1 MNDLKSI
8 QEFLSHKRL
17 AVVGVSRKKTSFAN
31 DVFEKMIQSGYDVI
45 PVNPYITSFHDRSC
59 YTRLTEITMP
69 FDGAVI
75 LTPKSKTNDV
85 IADALQAGIKYLWIQ
100 QECATPETLKKLQSF
115 DGLVITG
122 ECIMMFLEPVTSF
135 HKFHRWL
142 AKVFK
147 KYPV

>member
-8 QEFLSHKRL
+8 QEFLSLKRI

-31 DVFEKMIQSGYDVI
+31 DIFDKMIRSGYDAV
-45 PVNPYITSFHDRSC
+45 PVNPHMTTFRERPC
-59 YTRLTEITMP
+59 YARLTDITP
-69 FDGAVI
+69 PVDGAII
-75 LTPKSKTNDV
+75 LTPKSKTGEV
-85 IADALQAGIKYLWIQ
+85 IAEATSAGIKNLWIQ
-100 QECATPETLKKLQSF
+100 QECATPETLGKLRNY

-122 ECIMMFLEPVTSF
+122 ECILMFLEPVQSF

-147 KYPV
+147 KYPM

>member
-8 QEFLSHKRL
+8 RAFLSRKRI

-31 DVFEKMIQSGYDVI
+31 DVFDKMIRSGYDAV
-45 PVNPYITSFHDRSC
+45 PVNQHMTKFRERPC
-59 YTRLTEITMP
+59 YVRLTDISP
-69 FDGAVI
+69 PVDGVII
-75 LTPKSKTNDV
+75 LTPKSKTGEVINDV
-85 IADALQAGIKYLWIQ
+85 ATTGIKNLWIQ
-100 QECATPETLKKLQSF
+100 QECAPQESLEILRNY

-122 ECIMMFLEPVTSF
+122 ECILMFLEPVQSF

-147 KYPV
+147 KYPR

>member
-8 QEFLSHKRL
+8 QEFFSLKRI

-31 DVFEKMIQSGYDVI
+31 DIFDKMILSGYDAV
-45 PVNPYITSFHDRSC
+45 PVNPHMTMFRERQC
-59 YTRLTEITMP
+59 YARLTDITP
-69 FDGAVI
+69 SIDGVII
-75 LTPKSKTNDV
+75 LTPKAKTGEV
-85 IADALQAGIKYLWIQ
+85 ITEAASAGIKNLWIQ
-100 QECATPETLKKLQSF
+100 QECATAETLEKLRNY

-122 ECIMMFLEPVTSF
+122 ECILMFLEPVQSF

-147 KYPV
+147 KYPR